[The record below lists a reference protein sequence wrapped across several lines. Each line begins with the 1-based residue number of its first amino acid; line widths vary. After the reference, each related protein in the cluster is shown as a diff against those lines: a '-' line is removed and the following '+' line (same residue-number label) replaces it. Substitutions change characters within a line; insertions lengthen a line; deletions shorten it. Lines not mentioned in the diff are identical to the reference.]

1 MSIDEKT
8 DLEGSKSFP
17 HGDGLQ
23 AVSGPADGTAPKY
36 RDEENGP
43 GAAHEVRI
51 NGIGEFYPKS
61 KSPQRRLMKDSDLHP
76 KPYRVKP
83 MFSVHSRNDTCR

>member
-8 DLEGSKSFP
+8 DLEGTKSFP
-17 HGDGLQ
+17 NGDGLQ
-23 AVSGPADGTAPKY
+23 AVSGPADGSAPKY

-51 NGIGEFYPKS
+51 NGIGES
-61 KSPQRRLMKDSDLHP
+61 
-76 KPYRVKP
+76 
-83 MFSVHSRNDTCR
+83 HSTQTTTGTMTDALSRAG